1 MGGSQLGRDQELSR
15 ALYEEHATA
24 LMAYVQ
30 RLLHG
35 DRQLAEDIVQ
45 ETMLR
50 AWRSAGRVPPR
61 ARRPWLFS
69 TARHLVVDAYRA
81 RKSRPTEVSPELMDT
96 AVEDDG
102 LDVALDSMLLMDAL
116 SALSAEHRAVIFDA
130 YYRGQDSGPDRR
142 GTRASA
148 RHGPIPDPLRT
159 PGTAPGLAGARGER
173 SMTCSTEIE
182 LGAYVLHALERT
194 RPTRSSNT

>member
-1 MGGSQLGRDQELSR
+1 MGGSQLGRDQDLSR
-15 ALYEEHATA
+15 ALYDEHATA

-30 RLLHG
+30 RMVHG

-50 AWRSAGRVPPR
+50 AWRSAGQVPPR

-81 RKSRPTEVSPELMDT
+81 RKSRPTEVSPELMDM

-102 LDVALDSMLLMDAL
+102 LDVALDTMLLIDAL
-116 SALSAEHRAVIFDA
+116 SALTAEHRAVIFDA
-130 YYRGQDSGPDRR
+130 YYRGQTAAQIAVAR
-142 GTRASA
+142 GL
-148 RHGPIPDPLRT
+148 P
-159 PGTAPGLAGARGER
+159 PGTVRSRIHYALRALRLALQERGVN
-173 SMTCSTEIE
+173 
-182 LGAYVLHALERT
+182 G
-194 RPTRSSNT
+194 P